1 MPGVTQII
9 GAAEL
14 EGAIGE
20 ILERLD
26 DLEFITQPLA
36 EGMRRVVHIQT
47 GYLQSTIYHTQAIAG
62 ADAPYAGFE
71 ADRGDILAAG
81 KRGHDYAQRS
91 IDDFDADAYF
101 DKIVEPF

>member
-1 MPGVTQII
+1 MAGGTKII
-9 GAAEL
+9 GADEL
-14 EGAIGE
+14 ARALEE
-20 ILERLD
+20 MLERLD
-26 DLEFITQPLA
+26 DLELITKPLA

-47 GYLQSTIYHTQAIAG
+47 GYLQSTIYHNRSIAG

-101 DKIVEPF
+101 DRIVEPF